1 MKTKM
6 KTIITLLI
14 TSTLQIFISCQNSYQ
29 PALLSGIENIDINPN
44 DIKMENTFASKYID
58 SCQYI
63 PLESSDSVMI
73 GNIKQIFEDK
83 DRFYIHDITSDIIF
97 IFDKTG
103 KYLTKIDRKGR
114 GNDEYIKLT
123 EMYLDPI
130 NSDIIILCD
139 RSQSLIRYDRD
150 GNFIKR
156 TENKFIT
163 SAFASINSDTIITYA
178 GRLPNESIF
187 SSTYPYGYL
196 VAIMHNGKIINKFL
210 ENKFDPIYLNYVSK
224 TNYFFNFSDT
234 LSLIEDFS
242 NTIYRIVSSSE
253 IKPRYSVTFGKYTLP
268 MNFNT
273 PIEKAKE
280 IISTY
285 QKNPSTWCDIEKV
298 IEKNNILLFHYYF
311 ENLMHYAIYTKSQ
324 KQIQTIGPIWINDID
339 GIGMPTICNSA
350 LDNALIGF
358 VESHVF
364 IDLVKNSKKASSR
377 VINISQKLTEM
388 NNPVLVKIFLKQNI
402 K

>member
-1 MKTKM
+1 MKT
-6 KTIITLLI
+6 TIILLI
-14 TSTLQIFISCQNSYQ
+14 ILLLQIFISCQNSYH
-29 PALLSGIENIDINPN
+29 PTLLSGIENIDINPN
-44 DIKMENTFASKYID
+44 DIRMENAFASKYID

-83 DRFYIHDITSDIIF
+83 DRFYIHDVTSDIIF
-97 IFDKTG
+97 IFEKTG
-103 KYLTKIDRKGR
+103 KYLTKIDRNGR

-139 RSQSLIRYDRD
+139 RSQSLIRYNRN
-150 GNFIKR
+150 GNFINR

-163 SAFASINSDTIITYA
+163 SAFASINSDTIIAYA

-187 SSTYPYGYL
+187 SSTYPNGYL
-196 VAIMHNGKIINKFL
+196 IVTMHNGKIINKFL

-242 NTIYRIVSSSE
+242 NTIYRIVSSSK
-253 IKPRYSVTFGKYTLP
+253 IKPRYSVTFGKYTIP

-273 PIEKAKE
+273 PIEKVKE

-298 IEKNNILLFHYYF
+298 IEKNNILLFHYYY
-311 ENLMHYAIYTKSQ
+311 EDLMHYAIYIKSQ
-324 KQIQTIGPIWINDID
+324 KQIQTIGPIWVNDID
-339 GIGMPTICNSA
+339 GIGMPTICNSS
-350 LDNALIGF
+350 LDNTLIGF
-358 VESHVF
+358 IESHIF
-364 IDLVKNSKKASSR
+364 IDLVKNSKKPSSH
-377 VINISQKLTEM
+377 VVNISHKLTEM
-388 NNPVLVKIFLKQNI
+388 DNPVLVKVFLKQDI